1 MTPTDY
7 EVIFWIVLAVI
18 GLAFLI
24 FAMTRPSDRIDITW
38 GERRDWEREER
49 KWR

>member
-1 MTPTDY
+1 MAPTDY
-7 EVIFWIVLAVI
+7 EVIFWIILAVI

-24 FAMTRPSDRIDITW
+24 FAVTRPDDRIDITW
-38 GERRDWEREER
+38 GKRRDWEREER

>member
-7 EVIFWIVLAVI
+7 EVICWIVLAVI
-18 GLAFLI
+18 SLALLI
-24 FAMTRPSDRIDITW
+24 FAMTRPDDHIDITDRKLK
-38 GERRDWEREER
+38 EWEREER

>member
-18 GLAFLI
+18 ALAFLI
-24 FAMTRPSDRIDITW
+24 FAMTRPSDRIDIT
-38 GERRDWEREER
+38 EEQTRRWEREER
-49 KWR
+49 KWQ

>member
-1 MTPTDY
+1 MIPTDY

-18 GLAFLI
+18 SLALLI
-24 FAMTRPSDRIDITW
+24 FAMTRPDDHIDIT
-38 GERRDWEREER
+38 ESKRRDWEREER

>member
-24 FAMTRPSDRIDITW
+24 FAVTRLSDRIDIT
-38 GERRDWEREER
+38 ESKRRDWEREER

>member
-1 MTPTDY
+1 MAPTDY

-24 FAMTRPSDRIDITW
+24 FAMTRPDDHIEITW
-38 GERRDWEREER
+38 GKLRDWEREER